1 MHTNADVGYLL
12 LAIKPSQARRIKWIP
27 RRALAYL
34 LSQEENWQIT
44 NDLVKS
50 IAEANEQPL
59 LEVDKP
65 ITLPS
70 ESMFSYRSNEMP
82 ADFGSQILL
91 DPRSSMLHR
100 SVSTH
105 ADSTCSNTTR
115 TPDGIS
121 SSSELHVSDPMF
133 SSIPTECT
141 FCWQS
146 EAPTYKGGIN
156 TYIWQP
162 YCKHP
167 PFSYVKLNIFSTETT
182 RNMKMLLLFSDT
194 RSLCAFRARHQ
205 EVAGQRVA
213 SETWSPVT
221 ELATSIL
228 TIFKMILLATVEF
241 LQSSSKELTRLV
253 SSSST
258 RFMSSVRSLLM
269 KRQTYES
276 RAWPSVEKTQYL
288 LHLNDCR
295 KRAELDMERNKKQ
308 LNDMIRGIKS
318 RLTQTQDLRDDIQR
332 LIAQIDDLEHV
343 KKQLSK
349 LGRAINALRR
359 EVGVQDAKHD
369 IPALFPPANNLL
381 ADRVSE

>member
-70 ESMFSYRSNEMP
+70 ESMFSFRSNEMP
-82 ADFGSQILL
+82 ADLGSQILL

-105 ADSTCSNTTR
+105 GDSTCSNTTR
-115 TPDGIS
+115 TPDGII
-121 SSSELHVSDPMF
+121 SSSELHVSNPMF
-133 SSIPTECT
+133 SSIPTEST

-146 EAPTYKGGIN
+146 EAPTYKGDIN

-182 RNMKMLLLFSDT
+182 RDLKILLLFSDT
-194 RSLCAFRARHQ
+194 RSLCAFRVRHQ

-213 SETWSPVT
+213 SESWSPVT

-228 TIFKMILLATVEF
+228 TIFKMILSATVEF

-253 SSSST
+253 SSPCNEIHE
-258 RFMSSVRSLLM
+258 FRSISADETIDIREPCLA
-269 KRQTYES
+269 Q
-276 RAWPSVEKTQYL
+276 
-288 LHLNDCR
+288 CR
-295 KRAELDMERNKKQ
+295 KDTVSVTLER
-308 LNDMIRGIKS
+308 L
-318 RLTQTQDLRDDIQR
+318 
-332 LIAQIDDLEHV
+332 
-343 KKQLSK
+343 
-349 LGRAINALRR
+349 
-359 EVGVQDAKHD
+359 
-369 IPALFPPANNLL
+369 
-381 ADRVSE
+381 